1 MALVKFSNGH
11 RSPSTSRW
19 ADDIFAPFFSD
30 SFVSDR
36 FISRVPA
43 VNIAETEGAYE
54 VELAAPGLGKDDFKI
69 NVDNDVM
76 TVSAEKKTESESDTS
91 EKHYS
96 KREYSYTSFTR
107 SFTLPESADQSK
119 IEASYK
125 DGVLRV
131 SVGKREEAKVASRLI
146 EVK

>member
-1 MALVKFSNGH
+1 MALVKFSNGRRASH
-11 RSPSTSRW
+11 VNRW
-19 ADDIFAPFFSD
+19 ADDVFAPFFND
-30 SFVSDR
+30 SFMSDR

-43 VNIAETEGAYE
+43 VNISETDEAYE
-54 VELAAPGLGKDDFKI
+54 VELAVPGLQKEDFKI

-76 TVSAEKKTESESDTS
+76 TISAEKNSESEAN

-107 SFTLPESADQSK
+107 SFTLPDSVDHTK
-119 IEASYK
+119 IEAGYEN
-125 DGVLRV
+125 GVLQV

>member
-1 MALVKFSNGH
+1 MG
-11 RSPSTSRW
+11 
-19 ADDIFAPFFSD
+19 
-30 SFVSDR
+30 DR

-43 VNIAETEGAYE
+43 VNIAETEDAYE
-54 VELAAPGLGKDDFKI
+54 VELAAPGLGKEDFKI

-76 TVSAEKKTESESDTS
+76 TVSAEKKTESDTT

-107 SFTLPESADQSK
+107 SFTLPDSADQGK